1 LDTTNHVFTKAYFNQ
16 TFVDPV
22 AAAFLV
28 LMIIL
33 IFVLP
38 RKYACWPMFAI
49 ASFIPQAQRLSLA
62 TLDFT
67 FFRILTCFALL
78 RVLFRGEFQRFKW
91 NGLDTAVIGFMGIR
105 LLWSI
110 LKLTKGGNSVT
121 SPLSL
126 CGDALDMWGMYFFF
140 RFVVRDLE
148 DLKHAT
154 YGLIWLSIPV
164 AALMVVEFVTLRNPF
179 AFMSGNPDV
188 TRSREGV
195 LRCMGAYSNPILTGC
210 FWAVLLPYMG
220 AFIRQRGRIKFMPL
234 VGIVCSAV
242 IIILSGSS
250 SPIAAAGLAFFGG
263 CAFLIRK
270 RMRLIRWG
278 TFIVVAGVQLMANS
292 PIWKV
297 FARVKIVGGSTGYY
311 RFKLID
317 QFIQHWKEWI
327 LVGSARGTSTWAIP
341 MFDIVNYYVA
351 LGLAGG
357 ILFVGA
363 LVWMI
368 VAAYRNC
375 GIAMKTVKGNPE
387 MELIAWA
394 TGVAIFAHMMTFLAV
409 TYFGQI
415 IMVWFFSLAV
425 TGIRNS
431 SPIGQRGFSV
441 LTGRMHAD
449 PLSRL
454 AAKPAMPYSQPARV
468 SYR

>member
-1 LDTTNHVFTKAYFNQ
+1 MDTTTH
-16 TFVDPV
+16 TFSKSFYGQDFFDP
-22 AAAFLV
+22 AAVAFLA
-28 LMIIL
+28 LMIVL
-33 IFVLP
+33 IFALP

-49 ASFIPQAQRLSLA
+49 ASFIPQAQRFSVA
-62 TLDFT
+62 SLDFT
-67 FFRILTCFALL
+67 FFRIITCFALL
-78 RVLFRGEFQRFKW
+78 RIVVRGEFQRFKW
-91 NGLDTAVIGFMGIR
+91 NGLDSAVIGFMVIR
-105 LLWSI
+105 LLWSV

-126 CGDALDMWGMYFFF
+126 CGDALDMWGMYFSF
-140 RFVVRDLE
+140 RMFVRDMD
-148 DLKHAT
+148 DLKGAT
-154 YGLIWLSIPV
+154 YGLIFISIPV
-164 AALMVVEFVTLRNPF
+164 AVLMIVEYTTLRNPF
-179 AFMSGNPDV
+179 AFMSGNPEV
-188 TRSREGV
+188 TRSREGTF
-195 LRCMGAYSNPILTGC
+195 RCMGAYSHPILTGC

-220 AFIRQRGRIKFMPL
+220 AFIKQRGRITYLPL
-234 VGIVCSAV
+234 IGILSAA
-242 IIILSGSS
+242 IIIVLSGSS

-263 CAFLIRK
+263 CAYLIRK

-278 TFIVVAGVQLMANS
+278 TFIIVVGTQLMANS

-297 FARVKIVGGSTGYY
+297 FARVQILGGSTGYY

-327 LVGSARGTSTWAIP
+327 LFGSAKGTSTWAVP

-357 ILFVGA
+357 ICFVGA
-363 LVWMI
+363 MIWMI

-375 GIAMKTVKGNPE
+375 SVAIRTAKGSTE
-387 MELIAWA
+387 LELIAWA

-415 IMVWFFSLAV
+415 IMAWFFSLAV

-431 SPIGQRGFSV
+431 SPINQRGFSV

-454 AAKPAMPYSQPARV
+454 AAKPVLPYAQPARV
-468 SYR
+468 NYR